1 MSSSATA
8 DEQGGSGTVWYRR
21 AASSDGGELAVSLA
35 LSDGRALVTV
45 VGGME
50 WRCTWPLE
58 QALDHE
64 CLAATSETWLDLS
77 GLEFADS
84 SLLHLLLDSQ
94 RVHRARDARL
104 VLAGA
109 LQPVVERLFTVT
121 GTTAFFMRTPL

>member
-8 DEQGGSGTVWYRR
+8 EEQGGSGAVWYRR
-21 AASSDGGELAVSLA
+21 AASPDGGELAVSLA
-35 LSDGRALVTV
+35 LSDGRALVTA

-84 SLLHLLLDSQ
+84 SLLHLMLDSQ

-121 GTTAFFMRTPL
+121 GTTAFFTRTPL

>member
-1 MSSSATA
+1 
-8 DEQGGSGTVWYRR
+8 
-21 AASSDGGELAVSLA
+21 
-35 LSDGRALVTV
+35 
-45 VGGME
+45 ME

-64 CLAATSETWLDLS
+64 CLPATSETWLDLS

-121 GTTAFFMRTPL
+121 GTDAFFVRTPL

>member
-1 MSSSATA
+1 
-8 DEQGGSGTVWYRR
+8 
-21 AASSDGGELAVSLA
+21 
-35 LSDGRALVTV
+35 
-45 VGGME
+45 ME

-58 QALDHE
+58 QALDHA

-121 GTTAFFMRTPL
+121 GTAAFFMRTPL

>member
-35 LSDGRALVTV
+35 LSDGRALVTA

-64 CLAATSETWLDLS
+64 CLEATSETWLDLS

-104 VLAGA
+104 VLAGV

>member
-8 DEQGGSGTVWYRR
+8 DEQGGSGTVWSRR
-21 AASSDGGELAVSLA
+21 AASPDGGELAVSLA
-35 LSDGRALVTV
+35 LSDGRALVTA

-58 QALDHE
+58 QALHHA

-84 SLLHLLLDSQ
+84 SLLYLLLDSQ

-121 GTTAFFMRTPL
+121 GTAAFFVRTPL

>member
-8 DEQGGSGTVWYRR
+8 DEQGGSGTVWSKR
-21 AASSDGGELAVSLA
+21 AASPDGGELAVSLA

-58 QALDHE
+58 QALDHA

-121 GTTAFFMRTPL
+121 GTAAFFMRTPL

>member
-1 MSSSATA
+1 MSSSTAT
-8 DEQGGSGTVWYRR
+8 DEQGGPGTVWYRR
-21 AASSDGGELAVSLA
+21 AVSPDGGELAVSLA
-35 LSDGRALVTV
+35 LSGGRASVTA

-58 QALDHE
+58 KALDHA
-64 CLAATSETWLDLS
+64 CLAATSETRLDLS

-84 SLLHLLLDSQ
+84 SLLHLLLDAQ

-109 LQPVVERLFTVT
+109 LQPVVERLFAVT
-121 GTTAFFMRTPL
+121 GTTAFFVRIPV